1 MRISREKNKTMRS
14 LCALVVAACGG
25 GLLFAAVAAQAQVAP
40 ECVPA
45 VRALQAGDLTSG
57 GEMLEGC
64 LDDGFGVERAKA
76 RLLLAELRARQGNLP
91 RALEILDELD
101 RIVPALPDMEP
112 IELENGRVSIA
123 APGYLRRSARS
134 PAPILGQAAYMRVIF
149 LLEQARPLEAAA
161 FLKALLAADN
171 SSIQEESLSRIRA
184 EEMALVQM
192 AAALQQSGDAVTCAA
207 FMREIPLEGNPKQP
221 LRAAQIHAFA
231 VLYAACHE
239 RAGAVAVGI
248 AHYEEL
254 FRARDLRAGS
264 SLQVAHADQR
274 NLFTAMLIA
283 EARLRML
290 QQDYGDRT
298 RFVLDQAIKQGADV
312 PEPRYMRAFLHLQT
326 GDPAR
331 ALLDA
336 AQAERLLPG
345 HPTHAQFAGLM
356 QAIEQRM

>member
-1 MRISREKNKTMRS
+1 MRISRVRITAMRS
-14 LCALVVAACGG
+14 LRAVVLAACGG
-25 GLLFAAVAAQAQVAP
+25 GLLVATVAAQAQVAP

-45 VRALQAGDLTSG
+45 VRALQAGDLASG
-57 GEMLEGC
+57 GEMLETC
-64 LDDGFGVERAKA
+64 RDHGFGVERAKV

-91 RALEILDELD
+91 QALEILDELE
-101 RIVPALPDMEP
+101 RMAPALPDLEP
-112 IELENGRVSIA
+112 AELENGSVSIV

-134 PAPILGQAAYMRVIF
+134 PAPVLGQAAYMRVIF
-149 LLEQARPLEAAA
+149 LLEQARPLEAAD
-161 FLKALLAADN
+161 FVRALLAADY
-171 SSIQEESLSRIRA
+171 SSVQEESLSRIRA

-192 AAALQQSGDAVTCAA
+192 AAALQQAGDAAACAA

-239 RAGAVAVGI
+239 RADAVAMGI

-264 SLQVAHADQR
+264 SRLVADADQR

-326 GDPAR
+326 GDPAQ